1 MMYLKA
7 LENQEQTKS
16 KSKKKKK
23 REIIKM
29 RVKTDEIETTKLNQ
43 WKEKEFILSKNKQNW

>member
-16 KSKKKKK
+16 KSKKK